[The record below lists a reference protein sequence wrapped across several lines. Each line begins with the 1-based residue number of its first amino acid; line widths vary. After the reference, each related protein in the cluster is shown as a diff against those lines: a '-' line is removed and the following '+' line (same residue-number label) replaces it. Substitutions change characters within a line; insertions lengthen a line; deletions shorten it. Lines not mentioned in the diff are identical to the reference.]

1 MKILLLSITAGQGHH
16 QTAKAIAEYFEKNG
30 HETVQLD
37 CYEYL
42 SPSIKEA
49 VSGGYL
55 VSTKYVPQL
64 WGKFYAL
71 MEKYDE
77 YDPIVKGANHIM
89 SRSLLKYVDDCKP
102 DAVICTHVFACML
115 MTYIKRKRPDIMSV
129 GVLTDFRL
137 HPYFECTELDYY
149 VIPNEYLIYSVCE
162 KGIPKEKI
170 LTTGIPIMEK
180 FMNKKD
186 KNEARKEL
194 GIENNNTIL
203 VMGGSMGFGNMTKTL
218 KKVDSLEL
226 DFQIVVVCGSN
237 KKLYKKINS
246 TDFTHK
252 VYNMGYASNVDLLMD
267 ASNLII
273 TKPGGLTTSE
283 SLSKELPMILSKP
296 IPGQEDRNSEFLLN
310 FGCAMKISKT
320 LSAEEIVYQFFSND
334 EKRKNMVNN
343 IKLIKKPYAVKDL
356 YEFIINI
363 KNKTE
368 EI

>member
-16 QTAKAIAEYFEKNG
+16 QTAKAIAQYFEKNG
-30 HETVQLD
+30 HEAIQLD

-42 SPSIKEA
+42 SPPLKEA

-64 WGKFYAL
+64 WGKFYAF

-77 YDPIVKGANHIM
+77 YDPIVKGANHLM
-89 SRSLLKYVDDCKP
+89 SRSLLKYIDDCRP

-115 MTYIKRKRPDIMSV
+115 MTYIKRKRPDMVSV
-129 GVLTDFRL
+129 GILTDFRL
-137 HPYFECTELDYY
+137 HPYFECTDLDYY
-149 VIPNEYLIYSVCE
+149 VIPNEYLVYSVCE

-170 LTTGIPIMEK
+170 LPFGIPIMEK
-180 FMNKKD
+180 FMVKRD
-186 KNEARKEL
+186 KEKTREEL
-194 GIENNNTIL
+194 QIENNKTIL

-218 KKVDSLEL
+218 KNIDKLDL
-226 DFQIVVVCGSN
+226 DFQIVVVCGNN
-237 KKLYKKINS
+237 KKLYKKINR
-246 TDFTHK
+246 TDFKHK
-252 VYNMGYASNVDLLMD
+252 IYNFGYVSNVDLLMD
-267 ASNLII
+267 GSDCII

-283 SLSKELPMILSKP
+283 ALSKELPLILSKP

-334 EKRKNMVNN
+334 EKRENMVNN
-343 IKLIKKPYAVKDL
+343 IRLIKKPNAVKDL
-356 YEFIINI
+356 YDFILNL
-363 KNKTE
+363 KKDGE